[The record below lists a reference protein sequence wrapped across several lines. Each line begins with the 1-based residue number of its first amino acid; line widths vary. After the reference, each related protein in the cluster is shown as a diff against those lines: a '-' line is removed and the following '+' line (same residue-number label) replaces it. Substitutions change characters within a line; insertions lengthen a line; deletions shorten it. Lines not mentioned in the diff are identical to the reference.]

1 MLKDYLTQKGI
12 AFSEKLTDQD
22 QKIQEEMVALS
33 DGFLGV
39 PFTVVQKPDGSTEK
53 IVGFNKTKIDALI
66 GIS

>member
-1 MLKDYLTQKGI
+1 MLKDYLTQKGV

-39 PFTVVQKPDGSTEK
+39 PFTVIQKPDGQTEK
-53 IVGFNKTKIDALI
+53 IVGFNKTKIDAVV
-66 GIS
+66 GIT